1 MFEYVIFCYES
12 NLLVTTPYNI
22 TLILIFICFTT
33 LKIECVILFSKLY
46 FLVTTLID
54 LLELSLIPTLF
65 SVIEYYELMCHV
77 NNYLPL

>member
-1 MFEYVIFCYES
+1 MFEYFLYEF
-12 NLLVTTPYNI
+12 NLPVTTPYNI

-54 LLELSLIPTLF
+54 LLELNLIPLHY
-65 SVIEYYELMCHV
+65 SVSLSTMS
-77 NNYLPL
+77 